1 MLARRLAS
9 FTLICAL
16 VCPLG
21 CGGGAGGETGQGEAK
36 TGVPPKQADTAP
48 SDPADPDAG
57 ETEGSGN
64 TAPEGLDD
72 AMKEHFI
79 QAVQIKQAVIDGD
92 LEAVAEPARWLAE
105 ELDPET
111 LPKPWK
117 PYLDAMQASAKKAAD
132 AQDLPTA
139 ALAAGE
145 LVGACADCHA
155 TTGKGP
161 KFDEP
166 GKVPEGED
174 TTARMLRHQWAADRM
189 WEGIVSNSETH
200 WKLGTHAISEK
211 PPKPCPIPSD
221 DILPKEVLDLRE
233 KIYDLGPKAAEAT
246 DRSTRTKLYGEYLQT
261 CAGCHVGG
269 C

>member
-9 FTLICAL
+9 LPLVCAL
-16 VCPLG
+16 AFPLG
-21 CGGGAGGETGQGEAK
+21 CGGSEPGGDRGQAQSGVPPRTSESKGAESPEAASGETGNA
-36 TGVPPKQADTAP
+36 AP
-48 SDPADPDAG
+48 D
-57 ETEGSGN
+57 
-64 TAPEGLDD
+64 GLDD
-72 AMKEHFI
+72 AMKEHFV

-92 LEAVAEPARWLAE
+92 LEAVAEPARWLSEDLDAE
-105 ELDPET
+105 S

-117 PYLDAMQASAKKAAD
+117 PYLDAMQASAKKAAK
-132 AQDLPTA
+132 AQDLPAA

-161 KFDEP
+161 TFAEP
-166 GKVPEGED
+166 GKVPAGED

-211 PPKPCPIPSD
+211 PPEPCPIPGD
-221 DILPKEVLDLRE
+221 DILPKDVLDLRE
-233 KIYDLGPKAAEAT
+233 KIYELGPRAAEAK
-246 DRSTRTKLYGEYLQT
+246 DRGARTKIYGEYLQT

>member
-9 FTLICAL
+9 LTIACAL
-16 VCPLG
+16 ACPLG
-21 CGGGAGGETGQGEAK
+21 CGGADSGGADRGQAQSGVPAQAGDSKTAEGSRPEAAETGNA
-36 TGVPPKQADTAP
+36 
-48 SDPADPDAG
+48 
-57 ETEGSGN
+57 
-64 TAPEGLDD
+64 APEGLDE
-72 AMKEHFI
+72 AMKEHFV

-92 LEAVAEPARWLAE
+92 LDAVAEPARWLAE
-105 ELDPET
+105 DLDAES

-117 PYLDAMQASAKKAAD
+117 PYLDAMQASAKKAGEAE
-132 AQDLPTA
+132 DLPTA

-161 KFDEP
+161 TFGEP
-166 GKVPEGED
+166 GKVPQGED

-211 PPKPCPIPSD
+211 PPEPCPIPGD
-221 DILPKEVLDLRE
+221 DILPKDILDLRE
-233 KIYDLGPKAAEAT
+233 KIYELGPKAAEAK
-246 DRSTRTKLYGEYLQT
+246 DRTTRTKLYGEYLQT